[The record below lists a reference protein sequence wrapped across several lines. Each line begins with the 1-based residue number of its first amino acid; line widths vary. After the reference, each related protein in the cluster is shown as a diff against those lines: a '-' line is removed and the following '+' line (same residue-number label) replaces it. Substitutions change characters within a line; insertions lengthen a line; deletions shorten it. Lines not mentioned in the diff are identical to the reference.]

1 MPKQLRKFLGWLILL
16 IVIAVV
22 LIKVVNIKDIFLKNM
37 YPTKYSEYVYTY
49 SEENNIDP
57 FLVFAVIKTESNFN
71 SDVVSNSKAM
81 GLMQL
86 LEKTAEEVVIN
97 DIEEE
102 SFSKEVL
109 FEPEENIK
117 IGTRYFA
124 SLLKRYDDNYLI
136 ALAAYNAGIG
146 NVDEWIQ
153 KGIIKKDGSDIENIP
168 YKETNNYVR
177 KIVRDYE
184 IYKNLYEENLQN
196 DN

>member
-1 MPKQLRKFLGWLILL
+1 MPKQLRKFLGLLILL

-22 LIKVVNIKDIFLKNM
+22 LIKVVNIKDVLLKSM

-49 SEENNIDP
+49 SEENDIDP
-57 FLVFAVIKTESNFN
+57 LLVFAVIKTESNFN

-81 GLMQL
+81 GLMQI

-102 SFSKEVL
+102 SFSKEIL

-153 KGIIKKDGSDIENIP
+153 EGIIKKDGSDIENIP

-184 IYKNLYEENLQN
+184 IYKSLYEENM
-196 DN
+196 